1 MTTTVM
7 QSSRVGRRGQL
18 VLPRDVRQLLQLSEG
33 DSVLF
38 LRRGNEVV
46 LKPITKTALDLE
58 GSIPVDGPQDF
69 DAIRKTVMEERGQ
82 ESARRAR

>member
-7 QSSRVGRRGQL
+7 QSSRIGRRGQL

-46 LKPITKTALDLE
+46 LKPITKTLLDLE
-58 GSIPVDGPQDF
+58 GSIPVNGPQDF
-69 DAIRKTVMEERGQ
+69 DAIRKTVMEVRAKQ
-82 ESARRAR
+82 TARRAR

>member
-7 QSSRVGRRGQL
+7 QSSRIGRRGQL
-18 VLPRDVRQLLQLSEG
+18 VLPKDVRLLLHLDEG

-38 LRRGNEVV
+38 LRRGDEVV
-46 LKPITKTALDLE
+46 LKPITTTALDLE

>member
-46 LKPITKTALDLE
+46 LKPITKTLLDLE

-69 DAIRKTVMEERGQ
+69 DAVRKTVMEERAEQ
-82 ESARRAR
+82 IARRAR

>member
-46 LKPITKTALDLE
+46 LKPITRTLLDLE
-58 GSIPVDGPQDF
+58 GSIPVNGPQDF
-69 DAIRKTVMEERGQ
+69 DAVRKTVMEERAKQ
-82 ESARRAR
+82 IARRAR

>member
-38 LRRGNEVV
+38 LRRGDEVV

>member
-46 LKPITKTALDLE
+46 LKPITKTLLDLE

>member
-46 LKPITKTALDLE
+46 LKPITKTLLDLE
-58 GSIPVDGPQDF
+58 GSIPVSGPQDF
-69 DAIRKTVMEERGQ
+69 DAIRKTVSEER
-82 ESARRAR
+82 ARQTARIGK

>member
-7 QSSRVGRRGQL
+7 QSSRIGRRGQL

-46 LKPITKTALDLE
+46 LKPITKTLLDLE
-58 GSIPVDGPQDF
+58 GSIPVNGPQDF
-69 DAIRKTVMEERGQ
+69 DAIRKTVMEERARQ
-82 ESARRAR
+82 TARRAR

>member
-46 LKPITKTALDLE
+46 LKPITKTLLDLE

-69 DAIRKTVMEERGQ
+69 DAIRKTVMEERAKQ
-82 ESARRAR
+82 TARRAR

>member
-46 LKPITKTALDLE
+46 LKPITKTLLDLE

-69 DAIRKTVMEERGQ
+69 DSVRKTVMEERAKQ
-82 ESARRAR
+82 TARRGR

>member
-46 LKPITKTALDLE
+46 LKPITKTLLDLE

-69 DAIRKTVMEERGQ
+69 DAVRKTVMEERAKQ
-82 ESARRAR
+82 IARRAR

>member
-46 LKPITKTALDLE
+46 LKPITRTLLDLE
-58 GSIPVDGPQDF
+58 GSIPVNGPQDF
-69 DAIRKTVMEERGQ
+69 DAVRKTVMEERAEQ
-82 ESARRAR
+82 IARRAR

>member
-1 MTTTVM
+1 MKTTVM

-18 VLPRDVRQLLQLSEG
+18 VLPRDVRQLLHLSEG

-38 LRRGNEVV
+38 VRRGNEVV

-58 GSIPVDGPQDF
+58 GSITVDGPQDF
-69 DAIRKTVMEERGQ
+69 DAIRKTVMEERGKKT
-82 ESARRAR
+82 ARRAK

>member
-46 LKPITKTALDLE
+46 LKPITKTLLDLE
-58 GSIPVDGPQDF
+58 GSIPVNGPQDF
-69 DAIRKTVMEERGQ
+69 GAIRKTVMEERAKQ
-82 ESARRAR
+82 TARRSR

>member
-7 QSSRVGRRGQL
+7 QSSRIGRRGQL
-18 VLPRDVRQLLQLSEG
+18 VLPKDVRLLLHLDEG

-38 LRRGNEVV
+38 LRRGDEVV

-58 GSIPVDGPQDF
+58 GSIPADGPQDF